1 MWRTGGRRDPLIEQ
15 LLTPLARP
23 GATVIIYRWR
33 HELSITIAIGAG
45 LATSLTW
52 LGIGLTL
59 AVLGALAGLTL
70 LASLS
75 PEVRQFAAARAWCVI
90 TPHRVRTCF
99 AQAWIQNRAGQVPAV
114 IRATA
119 QPFGERVLVWCR
131 AGTSYADIESAG
143 ELLAAACWAVDV
155 VVSRSSRFAQIVY
168 VDVIRRPRWHGASGT
183 EPGPAP
189 ADQDAPPSP
198 WADEGPDRRR
208 LYGLSGDDDWHDA
221 A

>member
-23 GATVIIYRWR
+23 SATVIIYRWR
-33 HELSITIAIGAG
+33 HETSITLAIVAG
-45 LATSLTW
+45 LATSISW
-52 LGIGLTL
+52 LGVGLTL
-59 AVLGALAGLTL
+59 AVLGALAGLTV

-75 PEVRQFAAARAWCVI
+75 REVRQFAAARAWCVI

-99 AQAWIQNRAGQVPAV
+99 AQAWIQNRAGQVPAF

-131 AGTSYADIESAG
+131 AGTSYADIESAC
-143 ELLAAACWAVDV
+143 ELLASACWAVDV
-155 VVSRSSRFAQIVY
+155 DVSRSSRFAQIVY
-168 VDVIRRPRWHGASGT
+168 VDVIRRPRWHGVSRT

-189 ADQDAPPSP
+189 ADQDAPPP
-198 WADEGPDRRR
+198 WIDEGPDRRR